1 MTKSHEDQFTW
12 KNKDEQA
19 IHGKIVLTF
28 IDRTQNV
35 RYNTLISEE
44 RSKSDRL
51 LASILPPNLVVR
63 VQNGDKNIS
72 FAVQS
77 VSVIFVDIVKF
88 TPWCSSNTGAMVMS
102 TLNTLFKEFDFQLN
116 KYSTLTKIKCI
127 GDCYMD
133 AGG

>member
-1 MTKSHEDQFTW
+1 M
-12 KNKDEQA
+12 
-19 IHGKIVLTF
+19 
-28 IDRTQNV
+28 
-35 RYNTLISEE
+35 ISEE

-63 VQNGDKNIS
+63 VQNGEKNIS

-77 VSVIFVDIVKF
+77 VSVIFVDIVVF

-102 TLNTLFKEFDFQLN
+102 TLNTLFKEFDFKLN

-127 GDCYMD
+127 GDCYMA
-133 AGG
+133 AGGIFSEINQPAVHAAETVDLALDIIQSVSNVNQQLDLTL